1 MKEEKDESDLT
12 HSKLLSKNCGIYYKY
27 LSEVVSEKA
36 ENFYHLMGV
45 SQAVRHRVLI
55 PAFAGSN
62 PASPAAF
69 NIYLPEGRFF
79 YAYFHIVIFS
89 CYMER
94 RGFAF
99 GMLMLYYRF
108 SGIEDSVLNLPEF
121 LEVNEILWHR

>member
-1 MKEEKDESDLT
+1 MRIP
-12 HSKLLSKNCGIYYKY
+12 LST
-27 LSEVVSEKA
+27 VVG
-36 ENFYHLMGV
+36 LMGYR
-45 SQAVRHRVLI
+45 QAVRHRVLI

-69 NIYLPEGRFF
+69 NIYLPKGRFF

-89 CYMER
+89 CDMER

-108 SGIEDSVLNLPEF
+108 SGIEDSVIIYWNF
-121 LEVNEILWHR
+121 LRLMKYYGIDDDR